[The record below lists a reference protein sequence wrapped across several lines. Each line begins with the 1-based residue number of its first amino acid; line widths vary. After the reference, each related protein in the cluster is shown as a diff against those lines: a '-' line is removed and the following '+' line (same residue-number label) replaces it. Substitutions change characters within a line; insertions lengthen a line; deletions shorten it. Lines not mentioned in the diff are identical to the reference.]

1 MLSCSWTF
9 LRLEGFFFRD
19 IHKTQFEEGVWA
31 NWATE
36 YKIGGGKIYSHTNT
50 FGAKYTIRVTRWH
63 SKYKILNYIMKHNFC
78 LSDLLTKS
86 NRTTSQSYKVEERT
100 FGTPCKTNILTYLY
114 YELYIV
120 FIFVLEI
127 NLCISQLHLRPP
139 PPHRATEEHLHAL
152 SVRGVGHLQILH
164 CPGAGHSPTPGPFP
178 RFWHARGFLSEYNYT
193 EGFTGKK
200 ADWLICQGQE

>member
-86 NRTTSQSYKVEERT
+86 NRTTLQSYKVEERT

-127 NLCISQLHLRPP
+127 YASVNSTCARPP
-139 PPHRATEEHLHAL
+139 PPTGLLRSICTPCQSGGWGICKFCPA
-152 SVRGVGHLQILH
+152 RGPDIRQ
-164 CPGAGHSPTPGPFP
+164 PRGHS
-178 RFWHARGFLSEYNYT
+178 RGFDTHAVS
-193 EGFTGKK
+193 
-200 ADWLICQGQE
+200 